1 MDSEGLGISIPYWTL
16 VSLSFPYK
24 NNNNNNNKECKI

>member
-16 VSLSFPYK
+16 VSLSFLY

>member
-1 MDSEGLGISIPYWTL
+1 MEVWEFQYRTGTL
-16 VSLSFPYK
+16 VSLSLLYNNN

>member
-24 NNNNNNNKECKI
+24 NNNNNNKECKI

>member
-1 MDSEGLGISIPYWTL
+1 MDSGGLGISIPYWTL

-24 NNNNNNNKECKI
+24 NNNNNKECKI